1 MESKSIEQHA
11 IGLPE
16 EHDRNRD
23 EDAHTHGEKT
33 HYDRFL
39 DLHDVLRGVHQ
50 IKGCEPSIRIRAK
63 M

>member
-50 IKGCEPSIRIRAK
+50 IKGCEP
-63 M
+63 